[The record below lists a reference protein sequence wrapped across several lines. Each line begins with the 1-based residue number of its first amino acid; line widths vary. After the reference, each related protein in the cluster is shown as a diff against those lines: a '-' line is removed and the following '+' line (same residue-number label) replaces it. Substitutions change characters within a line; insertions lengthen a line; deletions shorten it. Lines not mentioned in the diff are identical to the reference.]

1 MPICDSQQTRF
12 WDPITGFSPFSLS
25 LSCLGAGGSWC
36 PGIIWTDAT
45 PKCCGPNS
53 NMMLCPGGTCQDSGG
68 DSSAYSC
75 PPVMLSSEAPAP
87 ILTPV
92 PTVTE
97 VSAFLTSAAPSFVSP
112 SLAPAPQSATAR
124 TCPGGLLCGNDT
136 FCSIDNKNC
145 CPQFEGQTY
154 CPGAGICF
162 RPSVGDQCCSD
173 KICYSPQIC
182 APGGYV

>member
-1 MPICDSQQTRF
+1 MRSASLAMKSAFLLAKNNCICNINLQKASYR
-12 WDPITGFSPFSLS
+12 LS
-25 LSCLGAGGSWC
+25 LVCSSYGMHVE
-36 PGIIWTDAT
+36 
-45 PKCCGPNS
+45 CCGPNS

-112 SLAPAPQSATAR
+112 SLAPAPQSTTAR